1 MGLLCCFC
9 EGRKGYVLVE
19 AAVAVVGMLYG
30 SLQKGR
36 RFQSSNGSGV
46 FFPARLTWFGDLLKP
61 PWIGLISYASAIS
74 QAIIVHGS
82 TLGGSV
88 SFGAVIHILIGSG
101 RFRFSSHTPNT
112 NPRNQNAIQHNAQVQ
127 AQSECHSHLCF
138 DSRAIHIHQLLPKI
152 HKYRDTVHQK
162 LISPPLKTT
171 TVSTSQL

>member
-1 MGLLCCFC
+1 LQRLVFFKFSLCLWVGLLCCFC

-88 SFGAVIHILIGSG
+88 SFGTVIHILIGSG
-101 RFRFSSHTPNT
+101 RFRFSSHTLNT

-138 DSRAIHIHQLLPKI
+138 DS
-152 HKYRDTVHQK
+152 
-162 LISPPLKTT
+162 
-171 TVSTSQL
+171 

>member
-46 FFPARLTWFGDLLKP
+46 FFSARLTWFGDLLKP
-61 PWIGLISYASAIS
+61 LWIGLISYASAIS

-82 TLGGSV
+82 TLGGER
-88 SFGAVIHILIGSG
+88 L
-101 RFRFSSHTPNT
+101 FRC
-112 NPRNQNAIQHNAQVQ
+112 
-127 AQSECHSHLCF
+127 CHSYF
-138 DSRAIHIHQLLPKI
+138 DRIGPFPFLQPYPEYK
-152 HKYRDTVHQK
+152 
-162 LISPPLKTT
+162 SP
-171 TVSTSQL
+171 